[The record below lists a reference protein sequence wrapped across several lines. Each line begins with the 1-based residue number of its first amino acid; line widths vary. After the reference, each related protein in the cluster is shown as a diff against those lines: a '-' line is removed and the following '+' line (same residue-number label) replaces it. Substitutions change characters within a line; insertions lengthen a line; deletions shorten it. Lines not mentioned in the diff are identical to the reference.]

1 MKILLACDGS
11 DHSEAAIEET
21 LRSPWPEPCSF
32 QILSVVDTSFSPP
45 PTVTRMVASA
55 QTVVDRAVEQF
66 KERLPA
72 TATVTGTVSQGNPKS
87 EILQCAER
95 WPADMLIVGSRGLR
109 GIKKVVMGAVS
120 HSLVVAASC
129 SVRVVRRHK
138 PEKEGEMRVFLALDD
153 SPFSDHVVER
163 IASRP
168 WKEGTKILCATAVPT
183 LVEYMNEAQDTHEIQ
198 ALETFR
204 NKQVTDA
211 QTHLKQ
217 VCELLTT
224 KLPQA
229 SVSFDIL
236 QGDPRDVVVDGAK
249 QWNAD
254 LIVSGCKGK
263 GWVDRVLIGSVS
275 EAIAERSECSVEVIK
290 R

>member
-11 DHSEAAIEET
+11 DHSDAAISET
-21 LRSPWPEPCSF
+21 LRSPWPDSTTF

-45 PTVTRMVASA
+45 PTVQRMLAEA
-55 QTVVDRAVEQF
+55 QKVVDTAVEKF

-72 TATVTGTVSQGNPKS
+72 TTNVIGTVTQGNPKS

-109 GIKKVVMGAVS
+109 GLKKLMMGAVS

-129 SVRVVRRHK
+129 SVRVVRRHT
-138 PEKEGEMRVFLALDD
+138 PANEGETRVFLALDD

-163 IASRP
+163 IGSRP
-168 WKEGTKILCATAVPT
+168 WKEGTIIMCATAVPT

-211 QTHLKQ
+211 KVHLKQ
-217 VCELLTT
+217 VCELLST

-229 SVSFDIL
+229 TVSYEIL
-236 QGDPRDVVVDGAK
+236 QGDPREVVVDGAK
-249 QWNAD
+249 HWNAD

>member
-11 DHSEAAIEET
+11 DHSDAAISET
-21 LRSPWPEPCSF
+21 LRSPWPDSTTF

-45 PTVTRMVASA
+45 PTVQRMLSEA
-55 QTVVDRAVEQF
+55 QKVVDSAVEKF

-72 TATVTGTVSQGNPKS
+72 TTNVIGTVTQGNPKS

-109 GIKKVVMGAVS
+109 GLKKLMMGAVS

-129 SVRVVRRHK
+129 SVRVVRSHT
-138 PEKEGEMRVFLALDD
+138 PANEEETRVFLALDD

-163 IASRP
+163 IGSRP
-168 WKEGTKILCATAVPT
+168 WKEGTIIMCATAVPT

-204 NKQVTDA
+204 NKQVADA
-211 QTHLKQ
+211 KVHLKE
-217 VCELLTT
+217 VCDRLSA

-229 SVSFDIL
+229 TVSYEIL
-236 QGDPRDVVVDGAK
+236 QGDPREVVVDGAK
-249 QWNAD
+249 HWNAD

>member
-11 DHSEAAIEET
+11 DHSEAAINET
-21 LRSPWPEPCSF
+21 LRSPWPDNTSF

-45 PTVTRMVASA
+45 PTVQRLLAAA
-55 QTVVDRAVEQF
+55 QTVVDNAVEKF
-66 KERLPA
+66 KEHFPA
-72 TATVTGTVSQGNPKS
+72 TTTITGTVSQGNPKS

-109 GIKKVVMGAVS
+109 GIKKVMMGAVS
-120 HSLVVAASC
+120 HSLVIAASC
-129 SVRVVRRHK
+129 SVRVVRRH
-138 PEKEGEMRVFLALDD
+138 PPVKEGEIRVFLALDD

-163 IASRP
+163 IGSRP
-168 WKEGTKILCATAVPT
+168 WKDGTIIMCATAVPT

-204 NKQVTDA
+204 NKQIADA
-211 QTHLKQ
+211 KVHLKQ
-217 VCELLTT
+217 VCDLLST

-229 SVSFDIL
+229 TVSFEIL
-236 QGDPRDVVVDGAK
+236 QGDPREVVVDAAK
-249 QWNAD
+249 HWNAD

-275 EAIAERSECSVEVIK
+275 EAIAERSDCSVEVIK